1 MAGFVSAQLERDDT
15 ARAIRRGVA
24 TASFAIEAWGADG
37 LLAATRDA
45 VEARLEAWGTA
56 SEVRS

>member
-37 LLAATRDA
+37 LLAATPET
-45 VEARLEAWGTA
+45 VQARFA
-56 SEVRS
+56 SWAQEKVCS